1 MFISIKNHII
11 FLLIFFTLLP
21 FVLLRIVA
29 YPIIQ
34 RDLKTVIME
43 DLEVAG
49 QKQAK
54 LVSTWMRGIM
64 KDALVVANNP
74 YMIKSA
80 KITQKDEDY
89 KDIVRYLEM
98 IVAEYGYKSAF
109 VSNDKGLVTVATSE
123 EEVGRDISETDFFK
137 NAIQGKTF
145 ATKIVPSE
153 VPLTN
158 EFGNVEAGLPTMF
171 VATPLMD
178 EDDAIVG
185 VVTLR
190 INVSILSNLMLSN
203 KFGKTGETYLINRDG
218 YMLTESRFTKRL
230 KKIGKID
237 TRSSLEL
244 KLVDPATDELTTGVR
259 QCVAGYDGSDANG
272 YNDYGGITV
281 LGVWQWLPEYNWGVV
296 TEIDKTEVYGVA
308 YNLNTLG
315 MVLIFAMVFPI
326 LFVAYFV
333 GKRFSTPILGLT
345 EVTEKMAS
353 GDLSQR
359 VNIKRNNEIGVLAN
373 SINTMAKSLDKKT
386 KETVQSEKRYRSL
399 FNSLREGI
407 YQCEPKIGGELTWIN
422 QAGAEM
428 LGYKSPEE
436 MIGMKTKDIWGLDPE
451 DRKQFWEKLEKD
463 GVCKNFV
470 CRCKRKNGEVFYTER
485 TSSFEREENGNAISI
500 HGVFRDISETKKA
513 ELEIIE
519 SEKKYRLLFDSL
531 KEGVYQCEPGVEG
544 TFTWV
549 NQAGA
554 EMFGY
559 KSPEEMVGTKVKNI
573 YVDEADRKRLVEKLE
588 KDGIWRNFES
598 FCKKKNGTCFYTERT
613 SNMIKNEKGE
623 PVRIEGI
630 IRDITE
636 RKRLN
641 DELRE
646 SEEHKRRLLNSLK
659 EGVYQCEPGTEG
671 VFTWI
676 NQAGAE
682 MFGYKSPEE
691 IIGTKVK
698 NIYVDPDDRRKL
710 VEKLEKDGIRRNFE
724 GFCKK
729 KNGEQFYIERTS
741 NMFRNEE
748 GKPVRIEGIFRYI
761 AERSRLVDEVK
772 KPEKHQGGGN

>member
-11 FLLIFFTLLP
+11 FLLIVFTLLP

-49 QKQAK
+49 QKQAE
-54 LVSTWMRGIM
+54 LVSTWMRERM
-64 KDALVVANNP
+64 KDALVVANSP
-74 YMIKSA
+74 FMSRSA
-80 KITQKDEDY
+80 NITRKDKDY
-89 KDIVRYLEM
+89 YDLVLYLERV
-98 IVAEYGYKSAF
+98 VAEYGYKSAF

-123 EEVGRDISETDFFK
+123 EGVGRDISETDFFK
-137 NAIQGKTF
+137 NAIQGKTY
-145 ATKIVPSE
+145 ATSVVPSK

-158 EFGNVEAGLPTMF
+158 EFEEKEVGLPTMF

-178 EDDAIVG
+178 EDNAIVG

-190 INVSILSNLMLSN
+190 IHVGILSNLMLSN
-203 KFGKTGETYLINRDG
+203 KFGKTGETYLINPDG
-218 YMLTESRFTKRL
+218 YMLTESRFTKHM
-230 KKIGKID
+230 KKIGKIN
-237 TRSSLEL
+237 TRSALEL
-244 KLVDPATDELTTGVR
+244 KLVDPATGELTTGVR
-259 QCVAGYDGSDANG
+259 QCVAGEDGSDAKG
-272 YNDYGGITV
+272 YNDYGGVSV
-281 LGVWQWLPEYNWGVV
+281 LGVWRWLPEYNWGVV
-296 TEIDKTEVYGVA
+296 TEIDKAEVYGVA

-333 GKRFSTPILGLT
+333 GKRFSTPILELT

-373 SINTMAKSLDKKT
+373 SINTMAKSLDTKT

-399 FNSLREGI
+399 FNSLRAGI
-407 YQCEPKIGGELTWIN
+407 YQCEPGIEGKFTWVN
-422 QAGAEM
+422 KAAAVM
-428 LGYKSPEE
+428 FGYESPEE
-436 MIGMKTKDIWGLDPE
+436 MIGTKVKDIYVDQD
-451 DRKQFWEKLEKD
+451 DRKRIVEKLEKD
-463 GVCKNFV
+463 GTLKDFESFCK
-470 CRCKRKNGEVFYTER
+470 KKNGEQFYTER
-485 TSSFEREENGNAISI
+485 TSDMVRGEVNEPTLIQ
-500 HGVFRDISETKKA
+500 GVFRDMTEKKKA

-573 YVDEADRKRLVEKLE
+573 YVDEADRKRLVEKLG

-598 FCKKKNGTCFYTERT
+598 FCKKKDGECFYTERT

-636 RKRLN
+636 RKRLE
-641 DELRE
+641 DELRK
-646 SEEHKRRLLNSLK
+646 SEKHKRQLLNSLK
-659 EGVYQCEPGTEG
+659 EGVYQCEPGVEG

-691 IIGTKVK
+691 IVGTKVK
-698 NIYVDPDDRRKL
+698 NIYVNPDDRKKL

-741 NMFRNEE
+741 NMIRNEE

-761 AERSRLVDEVK
+761 TERSKYQHLS
-772 KPEKHQGGGN
+772 